1 MQLDGGGV
9 GFARQ
14 RCRPARGLQA
24 LSREDVERSVGGL
37 GAALGGSP
45 VVGLWSWAARARLA
59 DAASPGGPASPPPRT
74 VVRRLSSHRK
84 NRRRSGVA
92 PFCCRFGPV
101 ALPPTTT
108 SAPPLDRPGRSF
120 SPRPALAKSFAPRF
134 EGSQYLG
141 EWSVVG
147 GEW

>member
-9 GFARQ
+9 GFVRQ
-14 RCRPARGLQA
+14 RCRSARGLQA

-45 VVGLWSWAARARLA
+45 VVGFWSWAARARLA

-84 NRRRSGVA
+84 NRRRFGVA
-92 PFCCRFGPV
+92 SFRRQPGPV
-101 ALPPTTT
+101 ALPPATI
-108 SAPPLDRPGRSF
+108 SASPLDRPGRWF

-134 EGSQYLG
+134 ESSQYFG
-141 EWSVVG
+141 ECSVVG
-147 GEW
+147 GE